1 MAGQT
6 PRTAGD
12 LGLRLVSAAILIPFA
27 LWVVWQG
34 GVWLALGCAV
44 FAMAMGY
51 EWVRM
56 SASPLM
62 KTFLPLAM
70 IPVLVT
76 ILIGPLVGLVVL
88 IICAGLGGGLH
99 PLVRERAY
107 AMVGLAYVAGMPM
120 ALFLLRE
127 APYGAWNGLVAAL
140 IIMGMVWGSDAAA
153 YFSGR
158 GFGGPPLTPES
169 PSKTWSGAVGAVIFT
184 TLCGALAARITGGNL
199 PLWLAAGFMISVFA
213 QMGDLVESR
222 IKRRYGVKDA
232 SGLIPGHG
240 GVMDRVDGLGIVCG
254 AAVIVLFSLP
264 FLVQSLGLST

>member
-1 MAGQT
+1 MTTRAAKR
-6 PRTAGD
+6 PPGD
-12 LGLRLVSAAILIPFA
+12 LALRVMSAAVLIPFA

-34 GVWLALGCAV
+34 GAWLALGCAV
-44 FAMAMGY
+44 FALAMAF

-62 KTFLPLAM
+62 KVFLPLAVL
-70 IPVLVT
+70 PVAITALAGD
-76 ILIGPLVGLVVL
+76 LIGAAALVA
-88 IICAGLGGGLH
+88 CAGLAGMWH
-99 PLVRERAY
+99 PLGRERLMSA
-107 AMVGLAYVAGMPM
+107 VGLAYVAGMPM
-120 ALFLLRE
+120 GLFLLRE
-127 APYGAWNGLVAAL
+127 GPWDGAAAAL
-140 IIMGMVWGSDAAA
+140 IIMGMVWGSDSAA

-184 TLCGALAARITGGNL
+184 TVCGALAARITGGDQTV
-199 PLWLAAGFMISVFA
+199 WLAFGFLISVFA

-240 GVMDRVDGLGIVCG
+240 GVMDRVDGLGIVCV
-254 AAVIVLFSLP
+254 AAVIVFFSLP
-264 FLVQSLGLST
+264 FLTESLGLGA

>member
-1 MAGQT
+1 MSKGSAKRPPGEL
-6 PRTAGD
+6 A
-12 LGLRLVSAAILIPFA
+12 LRVVSAAVLIPFA
-27 LWVVWQG
+27 FFVVWKG
-34 GVWLALGCAV
+34 GAWLALGCAV
-44 FAMAMGY
+44 FALAMGY

-62 KTFLPLAM
+62 KEFLPLAM
-70 IPVLVT
+70 IPVIVAAL
-76 ILIGPLVGLVVL
+76 LGALAGVGALLACAVL
-88 IICAGLGGGLH
+88 AFVLH
-99 PLVRERAY
+99 PARAEQV
-107 AMVGLAYVAGMPM
+107 MSGLGLAYVAGMPM

-127 APYGAWNGLVAAL
+127 GPWDGVAAAL
-140 IIMGMVWGSDAAA
+140 ILMAMVWGSDSAA

-184 TLCGALAARITGGNL
+184 TVCGALAARITGGD
-199 PLWLAAGFMISVFA
+199 LWSWLVFGFLLSVFA

-240 GVMDRVDGLGIVCG
+240 GVMDRVDGLGIVCV
-254 AAVIVLFSLP
+254 AAVIVFFSLP
-264 FLVQSLGLST
+264 FLTDSLGLSG